1 MVYESAIVAIDTINY
16 WKKWDV
22 IDARCAD
29 SESESEDEDGV
40 DDEAGGGGVTVG
52 GEKVI
57 NEVKVGGGDK
67 ALQEALSN
75 KYK

>member
-16 WKKWDV
+16 WKKWDI

-29 SESESEDEDGV
+29 SESESEGGDGDEDG
-40 DDEAGGGGVTVG
+40 E
-52 GEKVI
+52 EKKEE
-57 NEVKVGGGDK
+57 NTEKEEKVGGGDK